1 MKLGASR
8 RAFSFE
14 GRQELAPV
22 KAFKCESPTASG
34 RELHDACKGPSGKE
48 QRKGTR
54 SVANL
59 VNAIQDSL
67 TCLQLAVFSQSGIY
81 LDKITL
87 CLSASSN
94 SQSNSQSISPARWFV
109 YVLPP
114 PFFPHSA
121 HFVPS
126 KTFSRNKTPQKTH
139 LVQLKTFI
147 RNEIDKNIYGT
158 VTYATRLHKILWL
171 FLTFL

>member
-8 RAFSFE
+8 RAITFE

-22 KAFKCESPTASG
+22 KAFKCKSPTASG

-59 VNAIQDSL
+59 VNAVQDSI
-67 TCLQLAVFSQSGIY
+67 TCLQLAVFFQSGIY

-94 SQSNSQSISPARWFV
+94 SQSISPARWFV
-109 YVLPP
+109 YVIHPP
-114 PFFPHSA
+114 IFSHSA
-121 HFVPS
+121 HFVPP
-126 KTFSRNKTPQKTH
+126 KTFSRNKTPLKTH

-147 RNEIDKNIYGT
+147 WNEIDKNIYGT

>member
-1 MKLGASR
+1 MSERERRNLG
-8 RAFSFE
+8 E
-14 GRQELAPV
+14 DE
-22 KAFKCESPTASG
+22 CCG

-67 TCLQLAVFSQSGIY
+67 TCLQLAVFSQSSIY
-81 LDKITL
+81 LNEITR

-94 SQSNSQSISPARWFV
+94 PQSISQFNSQSISPARWFV
-109 YVLPP
+109 YVIHP
-114 PFFPHSA
+114 PFFLQSA
-121 HFVPS
+121 HFVPP
-126 KTFSRNKTPQKTH
+126 KTFSRNKTPLKTH

-171 FLTFL
+171 FLAFL